1 MSNNLL
7 KNLLY
12 SAHAPLNMRQ
22 RLYLVLTASAAALS
36 LGIYS
41 PADFFI
47 WHNTLYGLITVVLGA
62 LYLLLFLLARQ
73 RNLYLYAISCLALVP
88 LDILWPF
95 VEGGTAG
102 TAELLFFVPTLACA
116 VFLRGNIRWFG
127 IALYILLGEAA
138 YALQNFRPD
147 LIRPFP
153 SDTVGILH
161 HSTAFL
167 FGQIAGALAFW
178 AIVSAYEREHRRVNE
193 ANQALTKALEEIK
206 ILRGLILMCAW
217 CRRTLDDDGS
227 WISVEDYISRHS
239 SAGFTHGICPACRE
253 QQLSEDSIEGA

>member
-1 MSNNLL
+1 MRDFL
-7 KNLLY
+7 KNLLD
-12 SAHAPLNMRQ
+12 SADAPLNMRQ
-22 RLYLVLTASAAALS
+22 RLYLVLTASAGALS

-47 WHNTLYGLITVVLGA
+47 WHNTLYGLITVVLGS

-116 VFLRGNIRWFG
+116 VFLRGKIRWFG

-138 YALQNFRPD
+138 YATQNFRPD
-147 LIRPFP
+147 LIRPFTA
-153 SDTVGILH
+153 DTGGILH

-167 FGQIAGALAFW
+167 FSQIAGALAFW
-178 AIVSAYEREHRRVNE
+178 AIVSAYEREHRRVTE

-227 WISVEDYISRHS
+227 WVSVEDYIAHHS
-239 SAGFTHGICPACRE
+239 AAGFTHGICPTCRD
-253 QQLSEDSIEGA
+253 QQMNDINS